1 MIQEKYK
8 TIPQKELMQIMKR
21 FLANRKRGIS
31 KQLFCEL
38 AGISRSQLFGVFV
51 SEDLPMTIYV
61 QKRVS
66 KAYLESKNG
75 EVGVYMNRDKSKFV
89 QYRKQAVPPLKR
101 GNRIELVNGKIQL
114 KIGIVNRNDYS
125 EQTLD
130 EQLKGEKNGSII

>member
-1 MIQEKYK
+1 MIQEKYP

-51 SEDLPMTIYV
+51 AEDLPMTIYV

-66 KAYLESKNG
+66 KAYLEFKNG
-75 EVGVYMNRDKSKFV
+75 EVGVYMNRDLTKFV

>member
-38 AGISRSQLFGVFV
+38 AGISRSQLYGVFV
-51 SEDLPMTIYV
+51 AEDLPMTIYV

-66 KAYLESKNG
+66 KAYQEYKNG
-75 EVGVYMNRDKSKFV
+75 EVGVYMNRDLSKFV

-114 KIGIVNRNDYS
+114 KIGIINRNDYS

>member
-51 SEDLPMTIYV
+51 AENLPMTIYV

-66 KAYLESKNG
+66 KAYLEFKNG
-75 EVGVYMNRDKSKFV
+75 EVGVYMNRDLTKFV

>member
-1 MIQEKYK
+1 MIQEKYP

-38 AGISRSQLFGVFV
+38 AGISRSQLYGVFV

-66 KAYLESKNG
+66 KAYLEFKNG
-75 EVGVYMNRDKSKFV
+75 EVGVYMNRDLTKFV